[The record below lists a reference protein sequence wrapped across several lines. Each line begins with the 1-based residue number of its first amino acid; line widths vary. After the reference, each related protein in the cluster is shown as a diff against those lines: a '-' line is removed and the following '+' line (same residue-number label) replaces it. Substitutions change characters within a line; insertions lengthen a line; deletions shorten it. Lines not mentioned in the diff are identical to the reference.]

1 MKYRKRVLIA
11 ITLLLTFAAVASS
24 SQAALI
30 EALSVSGAQLQQDIT
45 GGSYNVGWGFTVSAP
60 IAVSSLGW
68 YNTDGT
74 QLHDVGLY
82 TSVGT
87 LLASGSAIGSAS
99 LSANGFSYQSLA
111 APVTLAAGSYIIGG
125 TTTGTGIYA
134 HASSVTTASQITYA
148 GGLYVEGSTLSC
160 PTIASDRGISYFG
173 PSFQIYN
180 AAPQISVNFGSDV
193 ASVGTNT
200 AGVVSAGNWNDLVV
214 GTQTDVV
221 LKDSAGNASTLKL
234 SVPSTSSTDSHANF
248 GTGNDGDTAMMRG
261 HIYVGGGSALD
272 LTFTGKV
279 PYEQFDVYVYYN
291 SGAVTN
297 TQTFSILDSDGNN
310 LGLSQVGHDVIDANR
325 GLPGEVA
332 DSSYVLSDGVGGN
345 NANYVKFTGLTNSS
359 IPENF
364 IIRAQ
369 GFGSEYAYINGIQ
382 IVQVPEPSVVLL
394 LATGLFG
401 LLAYA
406 WRKRK

>member
-1 MKYRKRVLIA
+1 MLKYRAGVLIGIA
-11 ITLLLTFAAVASS
+11 LLLNSTVSFSN

-30 EALSVSGAQLQQDIT
+30 EALSISGAQLQDDVGAGYT
-45 GGSYNVGWGFTVSAP
+45 VGWSFTVNAP

-82 TSVGT
+82 TSAGS
-87 LLASGSAIGSAS
+87 LLASGTGIDSAA
-99 LSANGFSYQSLA
+99 LSANGFSYQSLT
-111 APVTLAAGSYIIGG
+111 APVTLAAGNYIIGG
-125 TTTGTGIYA
+125 TTTATGLYA
-134 HASSVTTASQITYA
+134 RAASISTASQISYT
-148 GGLYVEGSTLSC
+148 GGLYAVGSTLSC
-160 PTIASDRGISYFG
+160 PTLGSDRGLSYFG

-180 AAPQISVNFGSDV
+180 AAPQISLSLGANI
-193 ASVGTNT
+193 ASVGANT
-200 AGVVSAGNWNDLVV
+200 AGVVSASNWNDIAA
-214 GTQTDVV
+214 GAQTNIV

-234 SVPSTSSTDSHANF
+234 SVPDTASTDSHANF
-248 GTGNDGDTAMMRG
+248 GAGKEGDTAMMRG
-261 HIYVGGGSALD
+261 HIYAGGGSALD
-272 LTFTGKV
+272 LSFTGKV
-279 PYEQFDVYVYYN
+279 PYEKFDVYVYYN

-297 TQTFSILDSDGNN
+297 TQTISILDSNGNS
-310 LGLSQVGHDVIDANR
+310 LGLSQVGYDIIDANR
-325 GLPGEVA
+325 GGPGEVP

-345 NANYVKFTGLTNSS
+345 NANYVKFSGLTSAS

-369 GFGSEYAYINGIQ
+369 GAGSEYAYINGIQ
-382 IVQVPEPSVVLL
+382 FVQVPEPGVMTVLV
-394 LATGLFG
+394 TGLFS

>member
-1 MKYRKRVLIA
+1 MLKHRAGVLIG
-11 ITLLLTFAAVASS
+11 ILLLLNSTVLFSN
-24 SQAALI
+24 SQAAPI
-30 EALSVSGAQLQQDIT
+30 EALSVSGAQLQTDIS
-45 GGSYNVGWGFTVSAP
+45 GNFNVGWSFTVNAP

-74 QLHDVGLY
+74 QLYDVGLY
-82 TSVGT
+82 TSAGS
-87 LLASGSAIGSAS
+87 LLASGTGIGSAA
-99 LSANGFSYQSLA
+99 LSANGFSYQSLT
-111 APVTLAAGSYIIGG
+111 APVTLAAGNYIIGG
-125 TTTGTGIYA
+125 STTGTGIYA
-134 HASSVTTASQITYA
+134 WASSVNTVSQISYT
-148 GGLYVEGSTLSC
+148 GGLYSVGAGLAC
-160 PTIASDRGISYFG
+160 PTIGSDRGTSYFG

-180 AAPQISVNFGSDV
+180 AAPQISLNVGSNI

-200 AGVVSAGNWNDLVV
+200 AGVVSAGNWNDIAA
-214 GTQTDVV
+214 GAQSNIV

-234 SVPSTSSTDSHANF
+234 SVPDTASTDSHANF
-248 GTGNDGDTAMMRG
+248 GAGNEGDTAMMRG

-272 LTFTGKV
+272 LSFTGKV
-279 PYEQFDVYVYYN
+279 PYEKFDVYVYYN

-297 TQTFSILDSDGNN
+297 TQTISILDSNGNS
-310 LGLSQVGHDVIDANR
+310 LGLSQVGYDVIDANR
-325 GLPGEVA
+325 GLPGEVP

-345 NANYVKFTGLTNSS
+345 NANYVKFSGLTSAS

-369 GFGSEYAYINGIQ
+369 GTGSEYAYINGIQ
-382 IVQVPEPSVVLL
+382 FVQVPEPGVMTVLV
-394 LATGLFG
+394 TGLFS

>member
-1 MKYRKRVLIA
+1 MKYRKRALIA

-30 EALSVSGAQLQQDIT
+30 EALSVSGAQLQNVGAGYT
-45 GGSYNVGWGFTVSAP
+45 VGWGFTVNAP

-74 QLHDVGLY
+74 QLHNVGLY
-82 TSVGT
+82 TSTKT
-87 LLASGSAIGSAS
+87 LLASGSGIGSAA
-99 LSANGFSYQSLA
+99 LSTNGFSYQALA

-125 TTTGTGIYA
+125 TTTTTGLYA
-134 HASSVTTASQITYA
+134 NASSVTTALQITYT
-148 GGLYVEGSTLSC
+148 GGLYTAGSTLSC
-160 PTIASDRGISYFG
+160 PTLNSDRGISYFG

-180 AAPQISVNFGSDV
+180 AAPQISVNFGSNV

-200 AGVVSAGNWNDLVV
+200 AGIVSANNWNDIVV

-272 LTFTGKV
+272 LTFKGKI
-279 PYEQFDVYVYYN
+279 PYDQFDIYVYYN
-291 SGAVTN
+291 SGGVTN
-297 TQTFSILDSDGNN
+297 TQTFSILDSNGNS
-310 LGLSQVGHDVIDANR
+310 LGLSQVGHDIIDANR
-325 GLPGEVA
+325 GRPGEVP

-345 NANYVKFTGLTNSS
+345 NANYVKFTGLTSSS

-369 GFGSEYAYINGIQ
+369 GSGSAYAYINGIQ
-382 IVQVPEPSVVLL
+382 FVQVPEPNVVLM

-406 WRKRK
+406 LRKRK